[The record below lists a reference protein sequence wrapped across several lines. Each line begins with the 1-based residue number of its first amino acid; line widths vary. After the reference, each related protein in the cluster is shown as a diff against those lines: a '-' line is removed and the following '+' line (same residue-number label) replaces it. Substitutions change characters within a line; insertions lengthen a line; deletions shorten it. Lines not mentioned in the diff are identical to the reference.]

1 MKFKLFIIG
10 IGAIFLGGFYALSL
24 GINQDEPSQNTV
36 MSFGGRELSVK
47 VADTP
52 ESRAHG
58 LSGLDLLPAGEGL
71 LFVFEAPESPG
82 FWMKD
87 MNFPIDILWFDSEK
101 KLVDI
106 TEDFLPESFP
116 ETVYPIEPVMYVL
129 ETNINEFE
137 NIGDL
142 IGEGFVFN

>member
-87 MNFPIDILWFDSEK
+87 MN
-101 KLVDI
+101 
-106 TEDFLPESFP
+106 
-116 ETVYPIEPVMYVL
+116 
-129 ETNINEFE
+129 
-137 NIGDL
+137 
-142 IGEGFVFN
+142 